1 MKRKRGQFISNYACY
16 GYKKD
21 PDNKNHLVIDEYAAE
36 IVRTIFNMK
45 LDGFSAQNIAAD
57 LSDMGVLI
65 PTEYKRS
72 CGINYNNGFRAGK
85 NPKWDAGTVLRI
97 LKNELYTGTMVQGKT
112 RKINYKVKACQMIE
126 LD

>member
-1 MKRKRGQFISNYACY
+1 MPAM

-65 PTEYKRS
+65 PIA
-72 CGINYNNGFRAGK
+72 GIDTDKLSPLSFHIKLTSDFN
-85 NPKWDAGTVLRI
+85 
-97 LKNELYTGTMVQGKT
+97 
-112 RKINYKVKACQMIE
+112 
-126 LD
+126 

>member
-1 MKRKRGQFISNYACY
+1 MGAYGRRVISVSYTHLDVYKRQ
-16 GYKKD
+16 
-21 PDNKNHLVIDEYAAE
+21 
-36 IVRTIFNMK
+36 
-45 LDGFSAQNIAAD
+45 D

-97 LKNELYTGTMVQGKT
+97 LKNELYTCLLYTS
-112 RKINYKVKACQMIE
+112 
-126 LD
+126 